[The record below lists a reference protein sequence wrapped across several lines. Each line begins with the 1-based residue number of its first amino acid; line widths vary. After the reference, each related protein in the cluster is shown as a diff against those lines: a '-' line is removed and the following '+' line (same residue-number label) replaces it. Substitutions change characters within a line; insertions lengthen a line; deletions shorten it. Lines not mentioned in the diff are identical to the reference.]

1 MIIPL
6 FISVNFQES
15 SGESYSDSEV
25 IVDQLFAENF
35 NHNLFVYLGF
45 GHIANIRTAICFV
58 SMASQITIS
67 ITNIDSEINIDE

>member
-1 MIIPL
+1 MIKPI

-35 NHNLFVYLGF
+35 NHNLVVCLGF